1 MFAVIFSKGQVH
13 ESPNGNVGIG
23 TTNPTEKLH
32 ISSSTSG
39 DTVLRLESDTDNNN
53 EGNNPRIEF
62 LQDGGLHGAF
72 IGFNNEWGGSSVP
85 DNIFR
90 IGIRAGGVNYYDAL
104 TIDPYHNYIGIGTP
118 APTAKLDLRGDFY
131 MDAGEGFRVFGDV
144 NYFGEWRDGIVFEMR
159 DGNSTNGGTDGG
171 FVFRGYTPT
180 DNVFKD
186 WMVIRSDGGGRV
198 GIGTTTPDAKL
209 AVKGNIHAQEVKV
222 DLNGAV
228 APDYVFNEGYDL
240 RSLQEVQDHIK
251 EHGHLPNIPSA
262 QEMEANGIDLGQMNL
277 KLLEKI
283 EELTLYLIQFKKE
296 NEQLKID
303 VEKLK
308 KRHNDN

>member
-1 MFAVIFSKGQVH
+1 MRQFILYALMLLSFVSVIAQGRKIILGSNNGSPEYLVGQIPAHSTSNYAKLKVEIFGGSWHNNNLGENHYYISSRDGLKIHQEVHGGSYSRYALKVYDNGNGYDIVVKVVDHFPSFYVRSWLLASGGTLSENTILDYDATGKTDVTGQVTITTLFATQN
-13 ESPNGNVGIG
+13 NGN
-23 TTNPTEKLH
+23 
-32 ISSSTSG
+32 
-39 DTVLRLESDTDNNN
+39 
-53 EGNNPRIEF
+53 
-62 LQDGGLHGAF
+62 
-72 IGFNNEWGGSSVP
+72 
-85 DNIFR
+85 
-90 IGIRAGGVNYYDAL
+90 
-104 TIDPYHNYIGIGTP
+104 
-118 APTAKLDLRGDFY
+118 
-131 MDAGEGFRVFGDV
+131 
-144 NYFGEWRDGIVFEMR
+144 
-159 DGNSTNGGTDGG
+159 
-171 FVFRGYTPT
+171 
-180 DNVFKD
+180 
-186 WMVIRSDGGGRV
+186 V

-228 APDYVFNEGYDL
+228 APDYVFNEDYDL

-251 EHGHLPNIPSA
+251 EHGHLPSIPSA